1 MEILSRIAF
10 WVIFAVMITMQVY
23 FSLRFR
29 VTKEHKTAYPKSSER
44 ENWVHYVIRS
54 IRAISLA
61 VFLGLYIVN
70 HPWLGVL
77 SLPLPGWLRWIGVAV
92 GFLSLALY
100 AWSRATLGKEWSSNL
115 LLGENHS
122 LVTTGPYRWIRHPI
136 YLAMIGFMI
145 SIALVTADLFLV
157 AFLLVSTI
165 DLALRIPKE
174 EQMMVEK
181 FGEEYKTYMQ
191 RTGRIFPKLSS
202 LTPTPPD
209 SL

>member
-23 FSLRFR
+23 FALRFHVIR
-29 VTKEHKTAYPKSSER
+29 EHKTAYHKPIER

-54 IRAISLA
+54 IRAITLVA
-61 VFLGLYIVN
+61 FLGLYIVN

-77 SLPLPGWLRWIGVAV
+77 SLPLPNWLRWMGVAV

-100 AWSRATLGKEWSSNL
+100 AWSRATLGKEWSSYL
-115 LLGENHS
+115 LLGENHH
-122 LVTTGPYRWIRHPI
+122 LVTTGPYRWMRHPI
-136 YLAMIGFMI
+136 YLAMMGFMI
-145 SIALVTADLFLV
+145 SIALVTADWFLI
-157 AFLLVSTI
+157 AFLLVSTA
-165 DLALRIPKE
+165 DLTLRIPKE

-191 RTGRIFPKLSS
+191 RTGRIFPK
-202 LTPTPPD
+202 
-209 SL
+209 